1 MKTSRFLIVNADDFG
16 MSPGVNRGV
25 IEAHQRGIVTST
37 SLMVRWP
44 DAADAASSA
53 LAEPDLAV
61 GLHVDLGEWIWRE
74 GSRDTLYLVADPE
87 DAGAVAREVQ
97 GQLAIF
103 RSLMGRDPTHLDS
116 HQHVHRREPVR
127 TILSDLAAELDVPL
141 REFDPAITL
150 CGEFYG
156 QTGFGEPAH
165 DLITVEHLLSI
176 LQGLPKGITELMCHA
191 GHGEGLATI
200 YDTERDQELA
210 VLCDP
215 RIREALDSL
224 HITLTSFAEVRSG
237 R

>member
-1 MKTSRFLIVNADDFG
+1 MERYLIVNADDFG

-44 DAADAASSA
+44 DAAGAASMA
-53 LAEPDLAV
+53 LAEPNLSV
-61 GLHVDLGEWIWRE
+61 GLHVDLGEWVWRE
-74 GSRDTLYLVADPE
+74 GSRDVLYLVADPT
-87 DAGAVAREVQ
+87 DAAAVTREVQ
-97 GQLAIF
+97 AQLATF
-103 RSLMGRDPTHLDS
+103 RCLVGRDPSHLDS

-127 TILSDLAAELDVPL
+127 TILTDLAGELGIPL
-141 REFDPAITL
+141 RDFDPDVSLLAD
-150 CGEFYG
+150 FYG

-165 DLITVEHLLSI
+165 DLITVEHLLAI
-176 LQGLPKGITELMCHA
+176 LQDLPEGVTELMCHA

-200 YDTERDQELA
+200 YATERDQELA

-215 RIREALDSL
+215 RIREAIDSL
-224 HITLTSFAEVRSG
+224 HIKLTSFAELPAR

>member
-1 MKTSRFLIVNADDFG
+1 MDTARYLIVNADDFG
-16 MSPGVNRGV
+16 MSPGINRGV

-44 DAADAASSA
+44 DAADAAALA
-53 LAEPDLAV
+53 LAEPALAV
-61 GLHVDLGEWIWRE
+61 GLHVDLGEWVWRD
-74 GSRDTLYLVADPE
+74 GSRDVLYLVADPE
-87 DAGAVAREVQ
+87 DAGAVLREVQ
-97 GQLAIF
+97 GQLDTF
-103 RSLMGRDPTHLDS
+103 RGLMGRDPSHLDS

-127 TILSDLAAELDVPL
+127 TILTNVAGELGIPL
-141 REFDPAITL
+141 REFDPGIRL

-165 DLITVEHLLSI
+165 DLITVEHLLAI
-176 LQGLPKGITELMCHA
+176 LEDLPEGVTELMCHA

-200 YDTERDQELA
+200 YGMERDQELA

-215 RIREALDSL
+215 RIRAALDRLRIS
-224 HITLTSFAEVRSG
+224 LTSFAEVRAG